1 MSAEPWLLDS
11 GQVCELLQVSA
22 RWLRYAVAAGRVP
35 GVVRIGPKA
44 LRFDSAKLKAWV
56 HSGCPDWRQGAAG
69 KGKVEKPGGGR
80 RGSRENGDGG

>member
-1 MSAEPWLLDS
+1 MNAEPWLLDS
-11 GQVCELLQVSA
+11 SQVCELLGVSG

-56 HSGCPDWRQGAAG
+56 NSGCPDLRHGAATS
-69 KGKVEKPGGGR
+69 GKVINRGGGR
-80 RGSRENGDGG
+80 RGSRENAGSG

>member
-11 GQVCELLQVSA
+11 SQVCELLQVSP

-44 LRFDSAKLKAWV
+44 VRFDRAVLREWV
-56 HSGCPDWRQGAAG
+56 DSGCPDLRQGAAG
-69 KGKVEKPGGGR
+69 EGKAKKPGGGR
-80 RGSRENGDGG
+80 CGSRNNGAGG